1 MASDALPEAGQG
13 PRGQRTILL
22 VEDEAANVQ
31 LFRAV
36 MRRAGEPLVRDARL
50 LEAGTLAEA
59 RRLVASERI
68 DLVLLDVR
76 LPDGVG
82 LDLARELREDPGR
95 PAVMILS
102 ASVLP
107 SEVERARAV
116 GVDEFVPKP
125 YRPMELV
132 ERIARL
138 IESRTAPG

>member
-1 MASDALPEAGQG
+1 MSQKQKTVLVIDDDEAMRDTLTGILRREYRVLRVASGEGALP
-13 PRGQRTILL
+13 ILSKDD
-22 VEDEAANVQ
+22 V
-31 LFRAV
+31 
-36 MRRAGEPLVRDARL
+36 
-50 LEAGTLAEA
+50 
-59 RRLVASERI
+59 

-138 IESRTAPG
+138 IESRPAAG